1 MGKFAYDKAL
11 SVDFDDRTL
20 AHLQIVIGMK
30 LRRGE
35 SFYFSW
41 KDDQQVGDGR
51 TAIWLHPS
59 IPLVYKFYGSRL
71 PRINPE
77 WIRALELTANSNVG
91 LQIVDEPELPPTA
104 AAAPAATA
112 RAGAEKA
119 GASTR

>member
-1 MGKFAYDKAL
+1 MGKLAYDRSL

-51 TAIWLHPS
+51 TSIWLHPT
-59 IPLVYKFYGSRL
+59 IPLVYKYYGSRS
-71 PRINPE
+71 PSINPA
-77 WIRALELTANSNVG
+77 WIHALEMSANTNAGLHIVAEPSAAQNGSHTA
-91 LQIVDEPELPPTA
+91 
-104 AAAPAATA
+104 
-112 RAGAEKA
+112 
-119 GASTR
+119 

>member
-41 KDDQQVGDGR
+41 KDDQAVGDGR

-59 IPLVYKFYGSRL
+59 IPLVYKYYGSRL

-77 WIRALELTANSNVG
+77 WVRALEMTANTNIG
-91 LQIVDEPELPPTA
+91 LQVVDEPAGPVGGAGTA
-104 AAAPAATA
+104 TGAAPVTNGAA
-112 RAGAEKA
+112 
-119 GASTR
+119 S